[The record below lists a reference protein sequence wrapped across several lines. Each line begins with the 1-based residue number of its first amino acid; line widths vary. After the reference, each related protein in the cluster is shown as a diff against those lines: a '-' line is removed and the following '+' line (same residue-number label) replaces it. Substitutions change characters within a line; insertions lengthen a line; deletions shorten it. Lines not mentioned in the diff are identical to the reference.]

1 MSDYFLNKIYDS
13 LLTNKVSKT
22 KSTFRTLSESY
33 DLVYEEEQSNTPSGS
48 FKPVTSPE
56 QPAQQQSESVSTLE
70 QPEEQPKT
78 EQYTPKKLPTNFN
91 TKQRVYPRQLWTN
104 LQRELFKDSEKT
116 GTGKGETAVAN
127 LISNINDRGI
137 LEKMISGQGESY
149 DVAWPPL
156 GMFEGY
162 NKNNLEFKFEVK
174 ELEFGSEKDTQID
187 PGTNTR
193 PKAKTSVRIGVE
205 GRGFAVQTL
214 AQIEQS
220 ITNLLDEYQMLSTDE
235 QRKVD
240 KQIIEK
246 HIGGTLQEPPA
257 RAAQKKKA
265 QYEMYK
271 NWSLGRYLTAVKE
284 SSDSGE
290 LPPSLLFGVPEE
302 PKPGRYNTGIK
313 KDLIIMSIK
322 KLFQI
327 FKQTDASEITSSE
340 YSTTVGSLKDFFYK
354 NYLPQPTEANQEVV
368 QDIADELNKK
378 AKTVDREIIKF
389 KAKKVG
395 QTFTAVEFFKELKQL
410 PLATTLEKLQQ
421 VIYRPDTIA
430 TFFPTDLTGFF
441 AVNRNGYIYIP
452 RNELSNF
459 LEFDTFSSGG
469 VKVRLKVQ

>member
-13 LLTNKVSKT
+13 LLVNKVPKT
-22 KSTFRTLSESY
+22 KSTFRSLSESY
-33 DLVYEEEQSNTPSGS
+33 NLVYEEELPS
-48 FKPVTSPE
+48 TSPE
-56 QPAQQQSESVSTLE
+56 ISKTIDTPKQPAQQQSKAVDTS
-70 QPEEQPKT
+70 EQPKA
-78 EQYTPKKLPTNFN
+78 EQYTPKNLPTDFN
-91 TKQRVYPRQLWTN
+91 TNQRAYPRQSWTSF
-104 LQRELFKDSEKT
+104 QQELFNESAKT
-116 GTGKGETAVAN
+116 GTGRGETAVAN
-127 LISNINDRGI
+127 LISNINDKSI

-162 NKNNLEFKFEVK
+162 SKNNLEFKFEVK

-187 PGTNTR
+187 PGTNAR

-240 KQIIEK
+240 MQIIEK
-246 HIGGTLQEPPA
+246 HTGGTLQEPVG
-257 RAAQKKKA
+257 RVSKVRKA

-271 NWSLGRYLTAVKE
+271 NWSLGKYLAAVKE

-290 LPPSLLFGVPEE
+290 LPPSLLFGAPEE
-302 PKPGRYNTGIK
+302 PKPGRYKGTKEG
-313 KDLIIMSIK
+313 LVIMSIK

-327 FKQTDASEITSSE
+327 FKQTDISDIETPEHSS
-340 YSTTVGSLKDFFYK
+340 TVGSLKDFFYR
-354 NYLPQPTEANQEVV
+354 NYLPQSTGTNQDVV
-368 QDIADELNKK
+368 KDIADELNKK

-389 KAKKVG
+389 KARKVG

-441 AVNRNGYIYIP
+441 AVNRNGYIYVP
-452 RNELSNF
+452 RNELSNY

-469 VKVRLKVQ
+469 VKVRLKR

>member
-13 LLTNKVSKT
+13 LLVNKAPKT

-33 DLVYEEEQSNTPSGS
+33 GLVYEEELAKTPAEPST
-48 FKPVTSPE
+48 PVDTAE
-56 QPAQQQSESVSTLE
+56 QQTYKSADSS
-70 QPEEQPKT
+70 EQPKT
-78 EQYTPKKLPTNFN
+78 EQYTPKNLPTNFN
-91 TKQRVYPRQLWTN
+91 TNQRVYPRQLWTS
-104 LQRELFKDSEKT
+104 LQRDLFKDSEKT

-240 KQIIEK
+240 SQIIEK
-246 HIGGTLQEPPA
+246 YTGGTLQEPPA

-271 NWSLGRYLTAVKE
+271 NWSLGKYLTAIKE

-302 PKPGRYNTGIK
+302 PKPGRYNTGTK
-313 KDLIIMSIK
+313 KDLIIMSVK

-327 FKQTDASEITSSE
+327 FKQTDITDIESPE
-340 YSTTVGSLKDFFYK
+340 YSTTVGSLKDFFYR
-354 NYLPQPTEANQEVV
+354 NYLPQTTETNQEVV

-389 KAKKVG
+389 KARKTG
-395 QTFTAVEFFKELKQL
+395 QTFTAVDFFKELKQL

-441 AVNRNGYIYIP
+441 AVNRNGYIYVP
-452 RNELSNF
+452 RNELSNY

-469 VKVRLKVQ
+469 VKVRLRKQ